1 MSGPRIDIL
10 TIFPEIVQPFLE
22 ASVLGQ
28 ARANGRIE
36 IRVSDFRSY
45 ATDRHRSVDA
55 PPYGGGDGMV
65 LRCEPLVAA
74 IEDVRRQSS
83 RVLLLT
89 PKGRRFSQGLALEL
103 AEETHLVLVCGR
115 YAGFDERI
123 AEETGAEQL
132 SIGDFVISGG
142 EVAALVVSEAVA
154 RLVPGVLGNP
164 ESAAADSFSDGLLEH
179 PLYTRPRDFRGR
191 PVPEVLIS
199 GNHGEVDRW
208 RHQQALRET
217 RRHRPDLLRS
227 TNLSDEDRAILRE
240 LESERD
246 AGA

>member
-89 PKGRRFSQGLALEL
+89 PKGRRFSQELALEL

-115 YAGFDERI
+115 YAGCDERI
-123 AEETGAEQL
+123 AEETGA
-132 SIGDFVISGG
+132 
-142 EVAALVVSEAVA
+142 
-154 RLVPGVLGNP
+154 
-164 ESAAADSFSDGLLEH
+164 
-179 PLYTRPRDFRGR
+179 
-191 PVPEVLIS
+191 
-199 GNHGEVDRW
+199 
-208 RHQQALRET
+208 
-217 RRHRPDLLRS
+217 
-227 TNLSDEDRAILRE
+227 
-240 LESERD
+240 
-246 AGA
+246 

>member
-1 MSGPRIDIL
+1 
-10 TIFPEIVQPFLE
+10 
-22 ASVLGQ
+22 
-28 ARANGRIE
+28 
-36 IRVSDFRSY
+36 
-45 ATDRHRSVDA
+45 
-55 PPYGGGDGMV
+55 MV

-74 IEDVRRQSS
+74 IEDVRRESS

-89 PKGRRFSQGLALEL
+89 PKGRRFSQEL
-103 AEETHLVLVCGR
+103 AHELVGETHLVLVCGR

-142 EVAALVVSEAVA
+142 EVAALAVAEAVA

-164 ESAAADSFSDGLLEH
+164 DSAGADSFSDGLLEH
-179 PLYTRPRDFRGR
+179 PLYTRPREFRGR
-191 PVPEVLIS
+191 GVPEVLLS
-199 GNHGEVDRW
+199 GNHGAVDRW

-217 RRHRPDLLRS
+217 RRRRPDLLRA

-246 AGA
+246 AGV

>member
-1 MSGPRIDIL
+1 MSRPRIDIL
-10 TIFPEIVQPFLE
+10 TIFPEIVQPFLD
-22 ASVLGQ
+22 ASVLGH
-28 ARANGRIE
+28 ARAAGLIE
-36 IRVSDFRSY
+36 IQVSDFRNY
-45 ATDRHRSVDA
+45 AVDRHRTVDA

-74 IEDVRRQSS
+74 IEDVRRESS

-89 PKGRRFSQGLALEL
+89 PKGRRFSQEL
-103 AEETHLVLVCGR
+103 AHELVGETHLVLVCGR

-142 EVAALVVSEAVA
+142 EVAALAVAEAVA

-164 ESAAADSFSDGLLEH
+164 DSAGADSFSDGLLEH
-179 PLYTRPRDFRGR
+179 PLYTRPREFRGR
-191 PVPEVLIS
+191 GVPEVLLS
-199 GNHGEVDRW
+199 GNHGAVDRW

-217 RRHRPDLLRS
+217 RRRRPDLLRA

-246 AGA
+246 AGV

>member
-89 PKGRRFSQGLALEL
+89 PKGRRFSQELALEL